1 MISYYI
7 KYITIKSNLCKSILL
22 SWRENYISEEKSIIL
37 SISWFVDKRE
47 RDKDDKRLTL
57 YNASWISW
65 NCSDVK
71 VPGSTPLTSRPKL
84 ANLDASAEAGRVR
97 GVSSMVIRVR
107 YYVPQATV
115 FKTLYQ
121 SIPFMTMTPKLVD
134 DYWLISCLLQKKKI
148 IFFPTSHGDFSFGS
162 LYPAIL
168 STALREMRNHRIRGS
183 DILRP
188 RMEKTSA
195 SEPSIP
201 PFSLCL
207 GVAAPCPAWCWILW
221 DGWLLVYL
229 LFLMCKG
236 VFSAWGVSGHNSV
249 GYSQQATTQVAVAC
263 MFFTCTCSCVCS
275 TKPSCSLMGPRWLIY
290 PILSYPLLRYVRCGT
305 TVSGGA
311 TKLCFSSWL
320 ALSSNKV
327 LGLDFWILLLR
338 K

>member
-22 SWRENYISEEKSIIL
+22 SWREIYISEEKSIIL
-37 SISWFVDKRE
+37 SISWFVDERE

-134 DYWLISCLLQKKKI
+134 DY
-148 IFFPTSHGDFSFGS
+148 
-162 LYPAIL
+162 
-168 STALREMRNHRIRGS
+168 
-183 DILRP
+183 
-188 RMEKTSA
+188 
-195 SEPSIP
+195 
-201 PFSLCL
+201 
-207 GVAAPCPAWCWILW
+207 
-221 DGWLLVYL
+221 
-229 LFLMCKG
+229 
-236 VFSAWGVSGHNSV
+236 
-249 GYSQQATTQVAVAC
+249 
-263 MFFTCTCSCVCS
+263 
-275 TKPSCSLMGPRWLIY
+275 
-290 PILSYPLLRYVRCGT
+290 
-305 TVSGGA
+305 
-311 TKLCFSSWL
+311 
-320 ALSSNKV
+320 
-327 LGLDFWILLLR
+327 
-338 K
+338 